1 MKRFR
6 GYACSRCGWS
16 TSDDTSARYACDG
29 CAGEDL
35 DLVLDPD
42 LVQSDARAGIEDDRD
57 ASLWRYAPLLP
68 VPIPDAGTGPLRHA
82 GSSPFFEAP
91 RAAARLGLR
100 HVWIKDDGALPTGSL
115 KDRASCI
122 VASRARAIGANKI
135 ITASTGN
142 AGVAIAAMGRAAGI
156 DTVVLVPETAPA
168 GKLAQLLTFG
178 AELYAVR
185 GSYDDAFALS
195 RQAAHELGWY
205 CRNTAMNPF
214 TVEGKKTVSF
224 EICEQLTRALGR
236 PTGAPWRAPDRIYV
250 SVGDG
255 NIITGVH
262 KGLKDLL
269 ALGWIASMPAIVGV
283 QAKGS
288 AAIAKA
294 FAAGTTDVTP
304 VKAHS
309 VADSIVADRP
319 ADGRRAVLA
328 AQQTGGDYVVVD
340 DEAILAAI
348 VALGRDA
355 SVFAEPA
362 AAAAYAGLLQQA
374 AEGAIDPDSHVV
386 VLVTGNGL
394 KDVPAA
400 ARAAGSAPTID
411 PTLDALARAIEDRPG
426 RP

>member
-1 MKRFR
+1 MP
-6 GYACSRCGWS
+6 
-16 TSDDTSARYACDG
+16 ARYACDG
-29 CAGEDL
+29 CQAEDL
-35 DLVLDPD
+35 DLVLDPAR
-42 LVQSDARAGIEDDRD
+42 VPIDARERIEKNRD

-68 VPIPDAGTGPLRHA
+68 VPVPDDGTGPLRHA
-82 GSSPFFEAP
+82 GSSPFFAAP
-91 RAAARLGLR
+91 RAGERLGLR

-122 VASRARAIGANKI
+122 VASRARAIGADKI

-142 AGVAIAAMGRAAGI
+142 AGVAIAAMGNAAGI

-168 GKLAQLLTFG
+168 GKVAQLQVFG
-178 AELYAVR
+178 AELYKVA

-195 RQAAHELGWY
+195 RQAALELGWY

-224 EICEQLTRALGR
+224 EICEQLTRAVG
-236 PTGAPWRAPDRIYV
+236 PSTSAPWRAPDRIYV

-262 KGLKDLL
+262 KGLKDLE
-269 ALGWIASMPAIVGV
+269 ALGWIDAMPAIVGV
-283 QAKGS
+283 QAEGS
-288 AAIAKA
+288 AAIANA
-294 FAAGTTDVTP
+294 FAAGATDVSP

-328 AQQTGGDYVVVD
+328 AQQTGGDYVVVRD
-340 DEAILAAI
+340 DAILAAI
-348 VALGRDA
+348 AALGCDA

-362 AAAAYAGLLQQA
+362 AAAAYAGLLQHA
-374 AEGAIDPDSHVV
+374 ADGAIDPDSHVV

-394 KDVPAA
+394 KDVAA
-400 ARAAGSAPTID
+400 AERAAGAATTIEPTID
-411 PTLDALARAIEDRPG
+411 ALQRAIADRP
-426 RP
+426 RRS

>member
-1 MKRFR
+1 MP
-6 GYACSRCGWS
+6 
-16 TSDDTSARYACDG
+16 ARYACDG
-29 CAGEDL
+29 CQAEDL
-35 DLVLDPD
+35 DLVLDPGE
-42 LVQSDARAGIEDDRD
+42 VPESSRERIEADRD
-57 ASLWRYAPLLP
+57 PSLWRYAPLLP
-68 VPIPDAGTGPLRHA
+68 VPVPEDGAGPLRHA
-82 GSSPFFEAP
+82 GSSPFFVAP
-91 RAAARLGLR
+91 RAAERLGLK
-100 HVWIKDDGALPTGSL
+100 HLWIKDDGALPTGSL

-122 VASRARAIGANKI
+122 VASRASAIGADKI

-142 AGVAIAAMGRAAGI
+142 AGVAIAAMGGAAGI

-168 GKLAQLLTFG
+168 GKLAQLLVFG
-178 AELYAVR
+178 AELYQVR
-185 GSYDDAFALS
+185 GSYDDAFKLS
-195 RQAAHELGWY
+195 REAARELGWY

-236 PTGAPWRAPDRIYV
+236 PASAPWRAPDRIYV

-255 NIITGVH
+255 NIITGLH
-262 KGLKDLL
+262 KGLKDLM
-269 ALGWIASMPAIVGV
+269 ALGWIDRIPALVGV
-283 QAKGS
+283 QAEGS

-304 VKAHS
+304 VEAHS

-328 AQQTGGDYVVVD
+328 AQQTGGDYVVVGD
-340 DEAILAAI
+340 DAILAAL

-362 AAAAYAGLLQQA
+362 AAAAYAGLLQHA
-374 AEGAIDPDSHVV
+374 ADGAIDPDSHVV

-394 KDVPAA
+394 KDVAA
-400 ARAAGSAPTID
+400 AERAASRATPIEPTID
-411 PTLDALARAIEDRPG
+411 SLQRAIADRP
-426 RP
+426 RRS